1 MSELTP
7 FHLSAMLL
15 LTELVLTWVAGFQI
29 YLFRQIS
36 AARRENLELRIEM
49 ATHNG
54 RLEAF
59 DKALHKL
66 EHRFEKRLESC
77 LDNYFSN
84 LNQRTTP

>member
-1 MSELTP
+1 MEMSPL
-7 FHLSAMLL
+7 HISIMLL

-29 YLFRQIS
+29 YLFRQVN

-59 DKALHKL
+59 DKALDKL
-66 EHRFEKRLESC
+66 EHRFEKRLEQC
-77 LDNYFSN
+77 LDTYFSN